1 MKQKIYISE
10 KHYKAALKEDKQSVD
25 YFKAKLEGVMHHLKP
40 YMEMSDEELDE
51 LVHKHQWVDEQM
63 SEIEVI
69 AKNIG
74 HFAEYEWSYFSG
86 EKEKVALNEKKKKR
100 DRCLRIADR
109 KYKKPSAYKSG
120 AVVRCR
126 RGEIWKDLKS

>member
-1 MKQKIYISE
+1 MKHKIYISE
-10 KHYKAALKEDKQSVD
+10 KHYKAALNEDKQSVHS
-25 YFKAKLEGVMHHLKP
+25 FKAKLEGVMHHLKP
-40 YMEMSDEELDE
+40 FTEMTDEELDE
-51 LVHKHQWVDEQM
+51 LIHSHDWLDEQM

-74 HFAEYEWSYFSG
+74 HFAEYEWDYFSG
-86 EKEKVALNEKKKKR
+86 DKEKVNLNEKKKRR

-109 KYKKPSAYKSG
+109 KYDKPSAYKSG

-126 RGEIWKDLKS
+126 KGEIWKDLK

>member
-10 KHYKAALKEDKQSVD
+10 KHYKAALKEDKQSVHA
-25 YFKAKLEGVMHHLKP
+25 FKAKLEGVMHHLKP
-40 YMEMSDEELDE
+40 FMEMSDEELDQ
-51 LVHKHQWVDEQM
+51 LIHKHDWLDEQM

-74 HFAEYEWSYFSG
+74 HFAEYEWDYFSG

-109 KYKKPSAYKSG
+109 KYDKPSAYKSG
-120 AVVRCR
+120 AVERCR
-126 RGEIWKDLKS
+126 NDDIWKDLK